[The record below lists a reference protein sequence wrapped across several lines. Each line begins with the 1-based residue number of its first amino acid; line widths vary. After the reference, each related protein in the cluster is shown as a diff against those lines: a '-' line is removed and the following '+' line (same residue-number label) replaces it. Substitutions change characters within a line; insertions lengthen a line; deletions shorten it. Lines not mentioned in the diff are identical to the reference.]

1 MRTASRLLLA
11 VTTVAL
17 AALLLRS
24 AADDKEDR
32 LWQHRNLGKA
42 LYENP
47 SMKAEAVDE
56 LKKAL
61 DLAPGSLR
69 DRLNY
74 GLALLRADR
83 TKEGIAELEMVQKQ
97 DPSIPHTWFNL
108 GMAYK
113 KEHRYEDAIKQF
125 EGMAQRVRD
134 EAVTRYQLGLLSNLL
149 GNEEKALH
157 YFRES
162 LRLNPNLVAPRYQI
176 YNIHRLAGRDAEAAR
191 EMEAFQKAKETQK
204 ALDESEDMEWS
215 FYSEL
220 YDPIEARSLEEVSAP
235 KGVELEDR
243 RLEGVADPLTAGLAV
258 LDVEGDEKPDLLV
271 FSSKGILL
279 YRAGV
284 ERFRQT
290 GLEVAGHVVSVVP
303 GDADNDGLADLCV
316 LSDSGA
322 VLFHNS
328 KAKFEKQADLAP
340 GRFEAAVWL
349 DYDHDYDLDLFL
361 LGAKSV
367 LLRNEG
373 AAGFANRT
381 SDFPFVPGHATGGT
395 TLRVIPDSKAT
406 DLALVYRD
414 RPAVLYLDRTRGHY
428 EVTTL
433 DALPAGSVS
442 LASYDVDNNSWPDLA
457 AASPTG
463 LHLLLNRNGRLEP
476 KPLPSGA
483 SGRFLFA
490 DTESR
495 GAGDI
500 VTGGGIL
507 RNLGRGAF
515 SSPVKPARFPAAS
528 ACAEAD
534 FDRDCRTDLASVAAD
549 GTIHLLLN
557 RTAAKHQWFQVALS
571 GVKNAKL
578 APGSEVEVKAG
589 SLYQKKVYQG
599 VPLTFG
605 LRSYKEIDTV
615 RITWPNGLIQN
626 ETRQAAN
633 QLARYK
639 EAPKLSGSCPMIFT
653 YNGRRFEFLTD
664 ALGVAPLGASSGDG
678 QVFAVDHDE
687 YVQIPAS
694 ALAARD
700 GRLDLRITEELAEVS
715 YLDQVRLIAV
725 DYPAGVEIFSN
736 DK

>member
-61 DLAPGSLR
+61 QLAPGSLR
-69 DRLNY
+69 DRLNH

-125 EGMAQRVRD
+125 EGMAQRVPD
-134 EAVTRYQLGLLSNLL
+134 EPVTRYQLGLLSNLL
-149 GNEEKALH
+149 GNEAKALE

-162 LRLNPNLVAPRYQI
+162 LRLNANLVAPRYQI
-176 YNIHRLAGRDAEAAR
+176 YNIHRLAGRDADAAL
-191 EMEAFQKAKETQK
+191 EMEVFQKAKDMQK

-271 FSSKGILL
+271 FSPKGILL

-316 LSDSGA
+316 LSGRSA
-322 VLFHNS
+322 VLFRNT
-328 KAKFEKQADLAP
+328 KGRFEKQADLAS
-340 GRFEAAVWL
+340 GKFEAAVWL

-361 LGAKSV
+361 LGAKSA

-373 AAGFANRT
+373 AAGFADIR
-381 SDFPFVPGHATGGT
+381 
-395 TLRVIPDSKAT
+395 
-406 DLALVYRD
+406 
-414 RPAVLYLDRTRGHY
+414 
-428 EVTTL
+428 
-433 DALPAGSVS
+433 
-442 LASYDVDNNSWPDLA
+442 
-457 AASPTG
+457 
-463 LHLLLNRNGRLEP
+463 
-476 KPLPSGA
+476 SGA
-483 SGRFLFA
+483 TRRKLHRTCQGC
-490 DTESR
+490 
-495 GAGDI
+495 GQGH
-500 VTGGGIL
+500 TG
-507 RNLGRGAF
+507 
-515 SSPVKPARFPAAS
+515 V
-528 ACAEAD
+528 
-534 FDRDCRTDLASVAAD
+534 
-549 GTIHLLLN
+549 
-557 RTAAKHQWFQVALS
+557 
-571 GVKNAKL
+571 
-578 APGSEVEVKAG
+578 
-589 SLYQKKVYQG
+589 
-599 VPLTFG
+599 
-605 LRSYKEIDTV
+605 
-615 RITWPNGLIQN
+615 
-626 ETRQAAN
+626 
-633 QLARYK
+633 
-639 EAPKLSGSCPMIFT
+639 
-653 YNGRRFEFLTD
+653 
-664 ALGVAPLGASSGDG
+664 
-678 QVFAVDHDE
+678 
-687 YVQIPAS
+687 
-694 ALAARD
+694 
-700 GRLDLRITEELAEVS
+700 
-715 YLDQVRLIAV
+715 
-725 DYPAGVEIFSN
+725 
-736 DK
+736 